1 MTVDMKI
8 IYVKYLIELNQW
20 QSQVDVLTS
29 SKKKILKT
37 QIFVE

>member
-1 MTVDMKI
+1 MTTDMKR

-29 SKKKILKT
+29 SKNKILKT